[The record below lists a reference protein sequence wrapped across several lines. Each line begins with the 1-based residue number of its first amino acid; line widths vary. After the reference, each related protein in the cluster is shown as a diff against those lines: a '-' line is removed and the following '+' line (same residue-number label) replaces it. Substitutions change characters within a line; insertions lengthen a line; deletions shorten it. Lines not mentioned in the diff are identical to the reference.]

1 MTTKN
6 IAAALLALAALPAA
20 WAQSA
25 CPSGSQELK
34 QIQILGAVNNST
46 MCAER
51 GNERWQEFHRGDN
64 VLVDYKLGPTSK
76 MDPSKPVGNWRT
88 DKIGD
93 TGVLVQTYAGTS
105 YSWRVCRTG
114 PHQLTLLPV
123 GGGQAAISV
132 RMMDGQVSC
141 R

>member
-1 MTTKN
+1 MTTKT
-6 IAAALLALAALPAA
+6 IAAALLALAAAPAA
-20 WAQSA
+20 WAQAA
-25 CPSGSQELK
+25 CPGGSEELM
-34 QIQILGAVNNST
+34 QRQILAAVNNST

-64 VLVDYKLGPTSK
+64 VLVDYKLGPASK
-76 MDPSKPVGNWRT
+76 MDPSKPVGRWRT
-88 DKIGD
+88 DKVGG
-93 TGVLVQTYAGTS
+93 TGVLVHSYDGAS

-114 PHQLTLLPV
+114 LRQLTLLPH
-123 GGGQAAISV
+123 GGSQAPVSV